1 MAIGKADLVSY
12 VAKATKLTKTDSQ
25 KAVEAVFEGIAF
37 SLEKGEEVRL
47 IGFGSF
53 STQKSAE
60 REGRNPRT
68 GEKIKIPSSTRAVF
82 KAGKDLR
89 DAVNRRF

>member
-1 MAIGKADLVSY
+1 MAISKADLVSY
-12 VAKATKLTKTDSQ
+12 VAKVTKLTKTDSQ
-25 KAVEAVFEGIAF
+25 KAVEAVFERIVF

-68 GEKIKIPSSTRAVF
+68 GEKIKIPASTRAVF
-82 KAGKDLR
+82 KAGKDLK
-89 DAVNRRF
+89 DAVNHRS